1 MAVAN
6 SRGILGY
13 NGMLRMEVSRSATPM
28 NEVSDNDADGANVN
42 VAEPMEGVDLDHNG
56 GGLAIEKIIV
66 DSEDTCHSRWGC
78 CDQEY
83 RLWLK
88 VCGQGESTQPQNNG
102 GRKEEALMR
111 TITIGG
117 SIEAKG
123 SGEFCFGKKNM
134 GLIEEEGDE
143 GLNGI
148 ENLNLEEA
156 NEPVSP
162 PLYLASWIRIDGNGF
177 GSGNDGGGF
186 DLTLPNFDE
195 NGAATPVSSKLLSAF
210 ADPEDGGVSL
220 KYAKIEWQLHHD
232 QGRALSKFEG
242 AVQAA
247 PQHSFLWEIDDDGEE
262 DTMQAK
268 HIQVDQDENLRVGN
282 SITNQ
287 DLEKGDLLGAEE
299 YYLRAVVA
307 DPGDGEIMSLYA
319 KLVCELHQDHDKASS
334 YFERAV
340 QATPED
346 RGVLFIWTHDCFI
359 SGFSV
364 NVKANH
370 D

>member
-1 MAVAN
+1 
-6 SRGILGY
+6 
-13 NGMLRMEVSRSATPM
+13 
-28 NEVSDNDADGANVN
+28 
-42 VAEPMEGVDLDHNG
+42 
-56 GGLAIEKIIV
+56 
-66 DSEDTCHSRWGC
+66 
-78 CDQEY
+78 
-83 RLWLK
+83 
-88 VCGQGESTQPQNNG
+88 
-102 GRKEEALMR
+102 MR

-162 PLYLASWIRIDGNGF
+162 PLYLASLIRIDGNGF

-247 PQHSFLWEIDDDGEE
+247 PQDSFLWEIDDDGEE

-268 HIQVDQDENLRVGN
+268 HIQVDQDENLTMVGN

-287 DLEKGDLLGAEE
+287 DCKALQVPPRLTIDVGDHATSDVDKGNNVEEYYRRMVGENPSSSLWKRDLLGAEE

-359 SGFSV
+359 SFLSMFLQHMLINFTMKVLTRIKEQSQPNFLLNGKYETDITS
-364 NVKANH
+364 NCIYYKAEEFPLSFQLL
-370 D
+370 

>member
-1 MAVAN
+1 
-6 SRGILGY
+6 
-13 NGMLRMEVSRSATPM
+13 
-28 NEVSDNDADGANVN
+28 
-42 VAEPMEGVDLDHNG
+42 
-56 GGLAIEKIIV
+56 
-66 DSEDTCHSRWGC
+66 
-78 CDQEY
+78 
-83 RLWLK
+83 
-88 VCGQGESTQPQNNG
+88 
-102 GRKEEALMR
+102 MR

-195 NGAATPVSSKLLSAF
+195 NGAATPCFKQITLSFCSIIFKIFFPFQPCSWGLGA
-210 ADPEDGGVSL
+210 
-220 KYAKIEWQLHHD
+220 YA
-232 QGRALSKFEG
+232 
-242 AVQAA
+242 
-247 PQHSFLWEIDDDGEE
+247 SFLWEIDDDGEE

-268 HIQVDQDENLRVGN
+268 HIQ
-282 SITNQ
+282 
-287 DLEKGDLLGAEE
+287 GDLLGAEE

-319 KLVCELHQDHDKASS
+319 KLVCELHQDHDKAAS

-359 SGFSV
+359 SAYADQFHHEGSD
-364 NVKANH
+364 K